1 MPTPHNNAPAGAYAK
16 TVLMPGDPLRAK
28 FVADNFLSDVKLVN
42 NVRNCFGYT
51 GLYKGVPVSVQAS
64 GMGIPSI
71 AIYSYELFT
80 EYGVENI
87 IRIGSAGSYT
97 SRLDLLDVVLAD
109 SAFSDSSYA
118 LTHNGYKDKV
128 NFPSPGLNG
137 IIRAKAEELNIALK
151 LCRVHSS
158 DVFYTDDSMG
168 NFEALAQRSGSDCVE
183 MESFGLFHNANYL
196 HKNAACLLTISD
208 SFVSSKVLTA
218 EERQNSFR
226 TMMQLALESAFQLD
240 K

>member
-51 GLYKGVPVSVQAS
+51 GLYKGVPISVQAS

-137 IIRAKAEELNIALK
+137 IIRAKAEELNITLK

-226 TMMQLALESAFQLD
+226 TMMQLALESALQLD

>member
-1 MPTPHNNAPAGAYAK
+1 MLCWPTVH
-16 TVLMPGDPLRAK
+16 
-28 FVADNFLSDVKLVN
+28 
-42 NVRNCFGYT
+42 
-51 GLYKGVPVSVQAS
+51 
-64 GMGIPSI
+64 
-71 AIYSYELFT
+71 
-80 EYGVENI
+80 
-87 IRIGSAGSYT
+87 SAT
-97 SRLDLLDVVLAD
+97 LH
-109 SAFSDSSYA
+109 A

>member
-51 GLYKGVPVSVQAS
+51 GLYRGVPVSVQAS

-80 EYGVENI
+80 EYGVDNI

>member
-51 GLYKGVPVSVQAS
+51 GLYRGVPVSVQAS